1 MRLHF
6 LVEGPSE
13 VDFLNLWLPR
23 FLPSGHSYK
32 VYPHRGKGKL
42 PIDPTG
48 PPDPRQQGLLDQLPA
63 KLRAWSKVFDSTTDR
78 VVVLVDLDA
87 DDCHDLKQQLLALL
101 HSCDPKLTVKFRLAI
116 EELEA
121 FYLSDRQ
128 AIKHAFSRAKLYKM
142 ETYTQD
148 SICGTW
154 ELFQDVIGAESD
166 DKRTWAQAMGPVLTT
181 DWQANPSPSFRQFC
195 RAVLLLAGEP
205 VM

>member
-13 VDFLNLWLPR
+13 TDFLNLWLPR
-23 FLPSGHSYK
+23 FLPSGHSFK
-32 VYPHRGKGKL
+32 IYPHRGKGRL
-42 PIDPTG
+42 PMNPSG

-63 KLRAWSKVFDSTTDR
+63 KLRAWSKVLDSTTDR

-87 DDCHDLKQQLLALL
+87 DDCVDLKQQLLALL
-101 HSCDPKLTVKFRLAI
+101 DLCDPQLTVKFRLAI

-128 AIKHAFSRAKLYKM
+128 ALKQVFPRAKLYKM
-142 ETYTQD
+142 DAYRQD

-154 ELFQDVIGAESD
+154 ELFQNVIGAEND

-205 VM
+205 GM